1 MDLGAVIESER
12 GVFIENVRK
21 TIEKRD
27 NLKHLST
34 IKGMDQRVADRM
46 RFAHQAIKQSK
57 QSSGI
62 TLLKKTAT
70 RKLPL

>member
-46 RFAHQAIKQSK
+46 RFAQASEAIKRNNFAEEDSDK
-57 QSSGI
+57 ETASVI
-62 TLLKKTAT
+62 T
-70 RKLPL
+70 

>member
-21 TIEKRD
+21 TID

-46 RFAHQAIKQSK
+46 RFAQAS
-57 QSSGI
+57 
-62 TLLKKTAT
+62 
-70 RKLPL
+70 

>member
-34 IKGMDQRVADRM
+34 IKRMDQRVADRM
-46 RFAHQAIKQSK
+46 RFAQAS
-57 QSSGI
+57 
-62 TLLKKTAT
+62 
-70 RKLPL
+70 

>member
-1 MDLGAVIESER
+1 MDLGVVIESER
-12 GVFIENVRK
+12 GVFIESVRK

-46 RFAHQAIKQSK
+46 RFAQAS
-57 QSSGI
+57 
-62 TLLKKTAT
+62 
-70 RKLPL
+70 